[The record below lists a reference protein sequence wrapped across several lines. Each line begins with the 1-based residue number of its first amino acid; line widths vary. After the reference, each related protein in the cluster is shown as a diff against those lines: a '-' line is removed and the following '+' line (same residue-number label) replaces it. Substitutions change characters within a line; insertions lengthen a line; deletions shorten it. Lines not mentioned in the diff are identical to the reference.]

1 MARTALAVTDVTSDA
16 FVTPA
21 YTAVDNT
28 NGNYIANFGKGTLI
42 LDFKNTNAAARTVT
56 IKAGVGGDAGA
67 AWRAG
72 GGDLAVSVPL
82 TSGNKKVVIR
92 DSARFAQANGQLY
105 IDCSGADVTV
115 NAIRVR

>member
-1 MARTALAVTDVTSDA
+1 MARTALPVTDVTSEE
-16 FVTPA
+16 FTTPT

-28 NGNYIANFGKGTLI
+28 NGNYIAGFGKGTLV
-42 LDFKNTNAAARTVT
+42 LQFRNTNAAARTVT
-56 IKAGVGGDAGA
+56 IKAGQGGDTGA

-82 TSGNKKVVIR
+82 TSGVKTVVIR

-115 NAIRVR
+115 NALRVR